1 MCYYHSY
8 FQWARSLG
16 MVWLGMGSVI
26 QLQTGRGLSW
36 PGPSLSLN
44 VSQGLSTMSPW
55 SVIWASSQHGGLGA
69 VGLHTWEFK
78 SLGVSISKK
87 SELYHLWGYSF
98 RRQIASLLPHST
110 GYKWVSGLCSFK
122 ERVIRLHLLIDSSK
136 KRIWKGRWD
145 RRYCC
150 SHLWKIGKY
159 NLPHHRR
166 RRYFRQSEMPSPI
179 SKMH

>member
-8 FQWARSLG
+8 FLWARSLG
-16 MVWLGMGSVI
+16 MVWLGMGLSYNYR
-26 QLQTGRGLSW
+26 QARAGTGQAHLFLS
-36 PGPSLSLN
+36 
-44 VSQGLSTMSPW
+44 VSQCLSTVSPW

-69 VGLHTWEFK
+69 VGLHTWKFK
-78 SLGVSISKK
+78 SLVVSISKK

-98 RRQIASLLPHST
+98 RWQIASLLPHST

-122 ERVIRLHLLIDSSK
+122 ERVIRLHLLMDSSK